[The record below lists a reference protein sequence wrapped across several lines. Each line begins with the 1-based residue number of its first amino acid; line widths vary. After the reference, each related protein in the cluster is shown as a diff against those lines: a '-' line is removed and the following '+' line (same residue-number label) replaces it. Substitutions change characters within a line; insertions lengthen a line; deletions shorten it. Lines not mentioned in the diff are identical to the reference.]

1 MGVHHIVGQTQMQD
15 ARATCTSRS
24 LLIQPMFFTGNTGAN
39 SWIRITW
46 NLDLGPLYSGAL
58 QLDHYLHSSIRM
70 TCAGIFSSM
79 MVFGSLWL
87 HQNGSCGRPFLY
99 YSLLEWSS
107 NFRPGIRKIFP
118 SQIEFVC
125 GGSFFHCSGLWPP
138 LLVKLVLHNLRPL
151 TRAHDMSCW
160 CLLGFRV

>member
-1 MGVHHIVGQTQMQD
+1 MHFAQFIDSTDVLYRKH
-15 ARATCTSRS
+15 RS
-24 LLIQPMFFTGNTGAN
+24 KQLNSNNLELGFGSPLFWGAAAWPLFAFLYQN
-39 SWIRITW
+39 
-46 NLDLGPLYSGAL
+46 DLRWY
-58 QLDHYLHSSIRM
+58 
-70 TCAGIFSSM
+70 FSSM

-160 CLLGFRV
+160 FVYLASVFRLWAP